1 MLSDTQRSHLSRVLR
16 VDEGSAVSYTD
27 GAGIVGKGR
36 FEFGVVVRG
45 EESHVEPRKPRITLG
60 VAPPRSTDRL
70 RFLVEKVV
78 ELGVDEIAWI
88 KTQFGQGR
96 VPSMS
101 KLEAWTLAAVEQSR
115 RAYVPSVGG
124 AMRPIADV
132 VDGRVAVVADQSGD
146 ELVTHTAEENLVVV
160 VGPEG
165 GWGPTDAVDGF
176 PSVRLSEAVLR
187 TETAAIAALTLL
199 RSDTA

>member
-1 MLSDTQRSHLSRVLR
+1 ME
-16 VDEGSAVSYTD
+16 EGSSVSYTD
-27 GAGIVGKGR
+27 GAGVVGTGR

-45 EESHVEPRKPRITLG
+45 EESDVEPAKPRVTLG

-88 KTQFGQGR
+88 KTQYGQGR
-96 VPSMS
+96 VPSAS

-115 RAYVPSVGG
+115 RAYVPTIGRV
-124 AMRPIADV
+124 MRPIADV
-132 VDGRVAVVADQSGD
+132 VAGRKAVIADQGGD
-146 ELVTHTAEENLVVV
+146 ELVTHISGEDLVVV

-165 GWGPTDAVDGF
+165 GWGPSDAVDGF
-176 PSVRLSEAVLR
+176 PNVRLSAAVLR

-199 RSDTA
+199 RSDQS